1 MPKSNR
7 SPRPSANSPC
17 RIETVEVEPVYPANL
32 FSRECGHNGTRTPS
46 YLIWLCVSFLIVGN
60 VLALASAKPGSGTP
74 LNSIPFVPGLNAQS
88 HPEGARSEVSA
99 ELASEFI
106 KKNSVVS
113 PNSSGASTTVSP
125 KEIRV
130 VYLVPSDRTIRQDYV
145 SAIQSAIVHLQAFY
159 QGQLGS
165 GFAFSLHSPVVE
177 VFQTS
182 HVASF
187 YSTGGNATQTGFWTS
202 VLGDG
207 FALSGGGFNDPNYRW
222 IYYVDADPICGQVT
236 GGTSGVALL
245 PANDLRGLTGQPNVP
260 PCVGQPP
267 DLNGPCRWVGGLGH
281 ELGHAFGLTHPP
293 GCDQGTCTEFA
304 RHSLMYLGY
313 IDYPNTYFLD
323 DDKSALL
330 ATGFFSVLSPLQSPD
345 CAVPT
350 EAKLETVA
358 VTGYE
363 DGAYVEWRTGNEV
376 DNLGFNIYREENGE
390 RVLVNPQ
397 IVAGSALLTG
407 SGLTLAAGRSYGWWD
422 AGATRGAIYW
432 LEDVDVKGQT
442 KLNGPFKAET
452 ANPSGADVTRKE
464 RQARLLSQLGS
475 IASAT
480 SHVVERVSEITHPTP
495 NQTDLQI
502 ALARQAGVKLFVK
515 QEGWYHVTQPELVAG
530 GLTLPVDPN
539 KLQLYAEA
547 REVPMLVV
555 TGKNGG
561 FDNTSYIE
569 FYGCGLDTTPTDLR
583 TYWLMV
589 GTQPGKRIPQSKGEG
604 VSASLSTFPYT
615 VERKDRTIY
624 FAGLLNGDKENFFG
638 AVTASQPVEQI
649 FTLSHVGQ
657 SADLPMLDL
666 TLQGVTVQ
674 AHRVLVQVN
683 NVSLGEV
690 VFSNQQL
697 GTAKFNLPPALLKE
711 GANTVRLV
719 AQSGSGDVSLVDTIR
734 LTYPHTLQAD
744 NNLLKFTA
752 QGKQGVT
759 VSGFTS
765 KTMQVFDVTDA
776 NGVIE
781 LSGKIKKQKDGYS
794 ITALTKE
801 RGTRTLLALTSE
813 QTRKPVQIKAN
824 VTSDWHDESNAADLV
839 MISDRNF
846 IAALQPLK
854 ELRQK
859 EGLRV
864 EVADVE
870 DLYDEFN
877 FGEKSPQAIKDFLAY
892 TARSWN
898 AAPHFLLFVGDA
910 TYDTKNYLGL
920 GDYDLVPTKLL
931 DTGHLETASDD
942 WFSDFNNDGISDM
955 ATGRLPVRSVS
966 EAAAV
971 IAKIVRYSQAIAS
984 ESALLVSDQNEGFNF
999 EQVSDSIR
1007 TLLPP
1012 SLRVEELKRGQL
1024 DASKAKVTLLEA
1036 ILRGQKVVNY
1046 VGHGSVNL
1054 WRGNLLSA
1062 TDAAGLTNSD
1072 ALPLFV
1078 MMDCLNGYFQ
1088 EATTDSLAE
1097 ALLKNERGGAIAI
1110 WASSALTTPNEQAA
1124 MSRALYGLL
1133 FDENARQKT
1142 IGEVVV
1148 RAKEAT
1154 SNPDLRRTWTLI
1166 GDPTTKIR

>member
-1 MPKSNR
+1 MQ
-7 SPRPSANSPC
+7 
-17 RIETVEVEPVYPANL
+17 
-32 FSRECGHNGTRTPS
+32 HDGTRTRN
-46 YLIWLCVSFLIVGN
+46 YLIWLYVSFLIIGN
-60 VLALASAKPGSGTP
+60 ILAIASPKPDTGTR
-74 LNSIPFVPGLNAQS
+74 LNSIPFVPSLNAQS
-88 HPEGARSEVSA
+88 HPEGARAEVSP

-106 KKNSVVS
+106 KRNSVVS
-113 PNSSGASTTVSP
+113 PNSYGAGATVSQ
-125 KEIRV
+125 KEVRV

-165 GFAFSLHSPVVE
+165 GFAFSLHSPIVE

-182 HVASF
+182 HAASF
-187 YSTGGNATQTGFWTS
+187 YSTGGNATQIGFWNS

-207 FALSGGGFNDPNYRW
+207 FALSGGGFNDPNNRW
-222 IYYVDADPICGQVT
+222 IYYVDADPICNQVT

-260 PCVGQPP
+260 PCTGQQP

-281 ELGHAFGLTHPP
+281 ELGHAFGLPHPP

-304 RHSLMYLGY
+304 RRSLMYLGY
-313 IDYPNTYFLD
+313 IEYPNTYFLD
-323 DDKSALL
+323 EDKSALL

-350 EAKLETVA
+350 EAKLETIA

-363 DGAYVEWRTGNEV
+363 DGAYVEWRTGSEV
-376 DNLGFNIYREENGE
+376 DNLGFNIYREENGK
-390 RVLVNPQ
+390 RVLVNPE
-397 IVAGSALLTG
+397 IIAGSALLTG
-407 SGLTLAAGRSYGWWD
+407 SGVTLATGRSYGWWD
-422 AGATRGAIYW
+422 AGATRGTSYW

-442 KLNGPFKAET
+442 KLNGPFKVEA
-452 ANPSGADVTRKE
+452 ANPSDANTARKE
-464 RQARLLSQLGS
+464 RTARLLSQLGS
-475 IASAT
+475 TPSAASHAA
-480 SHVVERVSEITHPTP
+480 ERVAEITRPTP
-495 NQTDLQI
+495 DQSELQV
-502 ALARQAGVKLFVK
+502 ALAKQAGVKLFVK
-515 QEGWYHVTQPELVAG
+515 QEGWYRVTQPELVAG

-547 REVPMLVV
+547 REVPMSVV
-555 TGKNGG
+555 TGKGG
-561 FDNTSYIE
+561 SFDSASHIE
-569 FYGCGLDTTPTDLR
+569 FYGYGLDTSSTETR
-583 TYWLMV
+583 TYWLTV
-589 GTQPGKRIPQSKGEG
+589 GNQPGKRITQSKGEG
-604 VSASLSTFPYT
+604 VSLSLGTFPYT
-615 VERKDRTIY
+615 VERKDRSIY

-638 AVTASQPVEQI
+638 AVIASQPVEQV

-657 SADLPMLDL
+657 SADLPMIDL
-666 TLQGVTVQ
+666 TLQGVTLQ
-674 AHRVLVQVN
+674 AHHVLVQVN
-683 NVSLGEV
+683 NASLGEV
-690 VFSNQQL
+690 IFSNQQQ

-719 AQSGSGDVSLVDTIR
+719 AQSGGDVSLVDTIR
-734 LTYPHTLQAD
+734 LTYPHILQAD

-752 QGKQGVT
+752 RGKEAVT
-759 VSGFTS
+759 IRGFTS
-765 KTMQVFDVTDA
+765 KTIHVFDVTDD
-776 NGVIE
+776 NGVSE
-781 LSGKIKKQKDGYS
+781 LSGKINEQKDGYS
-794 ITALTKE
+794 ITVLTKE

-824 VTSDWHDESNAADLV
+824 VTSNWHDESNTADLV

-864 EVADVE
+864 EAADVE

-931 DTGHLETASDD
+931 DTAHLETASDD
-942 WFSDFNNDGISDM
+942 WFSDFNNDGIADM

-984 ESALLVSDQNEGFNF
+984 ESALLVSDQNDGFNF
-999 EQVSDSIR
+999 EQVSDSLR
-1007 TLLPP
+1007 ALLPP

-1036 ILRGQKVVNY
+1036 ILRGQKIVNY
-1046 VGHGSVNL
+1046 VGHGSMNL

-1097 ALLKNERGGAIAI
+1097 ALLKNERGGAIAV

-1124 MSRALYGLL
+1124 MNRALYGLL

-1154 SNPDLRRTWTLI
+1154 SNSDIRRTWILI